1 MLNITLFNGSNFC
14 KGSRPFLGGTVDS
27 GLRAV
32 LIMSFFCEG
41 PQIPQ
46 KQLRRQGKILKI
58 AKVESAHN
66 PRKSDFWVCGG
77 YGLTCIRMTPQACPV
92 H

>member
-1 MLNITLFNGSNFC
+1 MLL
-14 KGSRPFLGGTVDS
+14 L
-27 GLRAV
+27 
-32 LIMSFFCEG
+32 
-41 PQIPQ
+41 Q
-46 KQLRRQGKILKI
+46 KQASSEKVYEEYILFRAEKLGLDPNSPLNPVLTRIASILQLFSMEEGKILKI